1 MRVIEPCDAESD
13 RLRSEGGRRCW
24 KLPMGGIVFA
34 DSDER
39 RAGDD
44 TTSDKGESGE
54 YAESTFSCWLD
65 GQIELDGEVVELV
78 VEVVETEGVYGRLGS
93 ALPLTS
99 GRGAA
104 GG

>member
-1 MRVIEPCDAESD
+1 
-13 RLRSEGGRRCW
+13 
-24 KLPMGGIVFA
+24 MGGIVCA

-39 RAGDD
+39 RGDV
-44 TTSDKGESGE
+44 TSDSGESGE

-65 GQIELDGEVVELV
+65 GQIELVGEV

-93 ALPLTS
+93 ALPLAS